1 MRVLAFDPGATRMG
15 FAFLDSGPE
24 LVESG
29 IYGLSRKPDEKYHAY
44 RLRLIDY
51 WAWQTS
57 KMLRRRKPD
66 VVVSEIVPIKG
77 FSDPSQAYLAGAAI
91 TAVHAVASLRKVE
104 HAVVSA
110 ASVKKSIAKHKATK
124 VQVRN
129 GVIKAL
135 PELEER
141 RGEWTKVFDECDA
154 IAIGLHYL
162 GEHAESR

>member
-1 MRVLAFDPGATRMG
+1 MG

-51 WAWQTS
+51 WVSQTD

-66 VVVSEIVPIKG
+66 VIVSEIVPIKG

-91 TAVHAVASLRKVE
+91 TAVHAVASLRKVN
-104 HAVVSA
+104 HKVVSA
-110 ASVKKSIAKHKATK
+110 ASVKKSVARHKATK
-124 VQVRN
+124 VQIRN
-129 GVIKAL
+129 AVIEAF
-135 PELEER
+135 PELEPR
-141 RGEWTKVFDECDA
+141 RKEWTKIFDESDA

-162 GEHAESR
+162 NEAQSV